1 MSLKHALAACAAIAV
16 VALGTAVARADDSA
30 ANQAYK
36 EIEATYGFVP
46 TFMKMYPEKGIAGV
60 WMLTKAMEVENGALD
75 AKTKSLINIAVAAQI
90 PCRYCVWLDTKMA
103 KDQGA
108 TDAEIAEAV
117 VQAGLSRHW
126 SAFLNGMQVDFD
138 TFKAEFEA
146 TPAN

>member
-1 MSLKHALAACAAIAV
+1 MTLKHTLAACAAIAV
-16 VALGTAVARADDSA
+16 IALGTAAAHADEA
-30 ANQAYK
+30 ADKAYK

-46 TFMKMYPEKGIAGV
+46 SFMKMYPEKGVAGV
-60 WMLTKAMEVENGALD
+60 WMLTKAMETQDGALD

-117 VQAGLSRHW
+117 VQAGLTRHW

>member
-1 MSLKHALAACAAIAV
+1 MTLKHTFAACAAIAV
-16 VALGTAVARADDSA
+16 ITVGAAAARADEA
-30 ANQAYK
+30 ADKAYR

-46 TFMKMYPEKGIAGV
+46 SFMKMYPEKGVAGV
-60 WMLTKAMEVENGALD
+60 WMLTKAMETQDGALD

-103 KDQGA
+103 KDMGA
-108 TDAEIAEAV
+108 TDDEIAEAV
-117 VQAGLSRHW
+117 VQAGLTRHW

>member
-1 MSLKHALAACAAIAV
+1 MTLKRTLAACAAIAV
-16 VALGTAVARADDSA
+16 VTLGAAGARADDSA
-30 ANQAYK
+30 TEQAFK

-46 TFMKMYPEKGIAGV
+46 TFIKMYPKQGIAGV
-60 WMLTKAMEVENGALD
+60 WALTKGMEVETGALD

-117 VQAGLSRHW
+117 VQAGLTRHW
-126 SAFLNGMQVDFD
+126 SAFLNGMQVDFE

-146 TPAN
+146 IPAN

>member
-1 MSLKHALAACAAIAV
+1 MTLKRTLAACAAIAV
-16 VALGTAVARADDSA
+16 VTLGTAGARADDSA
-30 ANQAYK
+30 TEQAFK

-46 TFMKMYPEKGIAGV
+46 TFIKMYPKQGIAGV
-60 WMLTKAMEVENGALD
+60 WALTKGMEVETGALD

-117 VQAGLSRHW
+117 VQAGLTRHW
-126 SAFLNGMQVDFD
+126 SAFLNGMQVDFE